1 MLSRTKAV
9 LGMQTVLVLVVLSVR
24 VLLVSMRMAMA
35 PEDEETEDVRKQAET
50 AYDEDELRVV
60 DLGRVDESREGL
72 EED

>member
-1 MLSRTKAV
+1 
-9 LGMQTVLVLVVLSVR
+9 MQTVLVLVVLSVR